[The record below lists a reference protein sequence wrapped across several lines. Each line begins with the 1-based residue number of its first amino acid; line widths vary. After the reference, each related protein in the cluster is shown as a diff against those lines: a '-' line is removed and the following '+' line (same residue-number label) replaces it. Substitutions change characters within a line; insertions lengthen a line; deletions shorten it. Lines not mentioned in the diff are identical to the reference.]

1 MKNKKN
7 FLFALIGAGTLV
19 LSAGVGFAAWTINAQ
34 NVEENQ
40 NITVSADGTV
50 NDNRISITSCTPQ
63 SGFNSIAFKAVKP
76 NDSSITSPWLT
87 TDSDATSESLTLKYD
102 LKIKG
107 VKGLTLNCSGSVKDT
122 GTDDSKSQT
131 GSFDQLKNEH
141 IVGDPTV
148 SADNFSQGETEDADS
163 KVEYST
169 VISVTFS
176 WGSHFERDGVAVN
189 PYVYY
194 NSLGYSDP
202 RADDA
207 KATIAKLNTIA
218 SYDKLQLHYSVS
230 VNNK

>member
-34 NVEENQ
+34 NVEKDQ
-40 NITVSADGTV
+40 KITVSADGTV
-50 NDNRISITSCTPQ
+50 NDNRISIESCTLQ
-63 SGFNSIAFKAVKP
+63 SNFSTIAFKAVKP
-76 NDSSITSPWLT
+76 ENSSITSPWLT
-87 TDSDATSESLTLKYD
+87 TDSDAKSESLTLKYD
-102 LKIKG
+102 LKVKG
-107 VKGLTLNCSGSVKDT
+107 VQGLTLNCSGSVKDT
-122 GTDDSKSQT
+122 GTDSSTGAT
-131 GSFDQLKNEH
+131 GSFDQLKKDH

-148 SADNFSQGETEDADS
+148 SASDFNKGQTVDADS

-169 VISVTFS
+169 VITVTFS
-176 WGSHFERDGVAVN
+176 WGSYFTKDGVVVN
-189 PYVYY
+189 PYTYY
-194 NSLGYSDP
+194 NSQFYSEP
-202 RADDA
+202 LANEA

>member
-34 NVEENQ
+34 NVDKNQ

-50 NDNRISITSCTPQ
+50 NDNRISIISCTPKE
-63 SGFNSIAFKAVKP
+63 GFNTIAFKAVKP
-76 NDSSITSPWLT
+76 KDSSITSPWLT
-87 TDSDATSESLTLKYD
+87 TDSNADSESLTLKYD
-102 LKIKG
+102 LKVKG
-107 VKGLTLNCSGSVKDT
+107 VQGLTLNCSGSVKDT
-122 GTDDSKSQT
+122 GTDASKSQT
-131 GSFDQLKNEH
+131 GSFDQLKEEH

-148 SADNFSQGETEDADS
+148 SVDAFSQGQTADTDS

-169 VISVTFS
+169 VITVTFS
-176 WGSHFERDGVAVN
+176 WGSHFEKDGVAVN
-189 PYVYY
+189 PYTYY
-194 NSLGYSDP
+194 NSKLYSVP
-202 RADDA
+202 LADDA
-207 KATIAKLNTIA
+207 KDSIAKLNQIA

>member
-34 NVEENQ
+34 NVEKDQ
-40 NITVSADGTV
+40 KITVSADGTV
-50 NDNRISITSCTPQ
+50 NDNRISIESCTLQ
-63 SGFNSIAFKAVKP
+63 SNFSTIAFKAVKP
-76 NDSSITSPWLT
+76 ENSSITSPWLT
-87 TDSDATSESLTLKYD
+87 TDSDAKSESLTLKYD
-102 LKIKG
+102 LKVKG
-107 VKGLTLNCSGSVKDT
+107 VQGLTLNFSGSVKDT
-122 GTDDSKSQT
+122 GTDSSTGAT
-131 GSFDQLKNEH
+131 GSFDQLKKDK

-148 SADNFSQGETEDADS
+148 SASNFNEGKTVDADS

-169 VISVTFS
+169 VITVTFS
-176 WGSHFERDGVAVN
+176 WGSRFTTKDGVVN

-194 NSLGYSDP
+194 NSLGYSDTH
-202 RADDA
+202 ANEA